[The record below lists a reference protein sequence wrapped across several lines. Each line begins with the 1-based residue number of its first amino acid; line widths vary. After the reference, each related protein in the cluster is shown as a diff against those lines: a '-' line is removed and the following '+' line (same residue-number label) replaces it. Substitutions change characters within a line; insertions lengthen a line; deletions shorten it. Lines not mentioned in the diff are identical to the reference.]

1 LIELDFKKNL
11 LGSEGPFELR
21 ARITIKKN
29 EIVVLSG
36 ASGAG
41 KTTLLR
47 LLAGLDQ
54 PDVGFI
60 KVEGAAWSDTD
71 ARIHLSPQKRS
82 TGFVFQSYA
91 LFPTMSVLGN
101 LKYAATDRN
110 DPGIDKLLKM
120 VGLEELQD
128 RYPESL
134 SGGQQQ
140 RVALARALFRRP
152 KILLLDEPLSALD
165 STMREKL
172 QDEILLLHKE
182 LDLTIVLVSHDAN
195 EIRRLATK
203 VMVING
209 GTVRALKPWPENPK
223 HRGTFP
229 GSVIS
234 GRIVKMRRIA
244 AAWSVLIE
252 AGSDLVETT
261 IRDEDLIERHSGQ
274 AEDFL
279 NKMKTTVE
287 INPKTAARIMALS
300 NSPEKTAL

>member
-1 LIELDFKKNL
+1 MIELDFKKNL
-11 LGSEGPFELR
+11 IGSEGPFELS
-21 ARITIKKN
+21 AHITIEKN
-29 EIVVLSG
+29 EITVLSG

-54 PDVGFI
+54 PDEGFI
-60 KVEGAAWSDTD
+60 KVEGATWFDREAL
-71 ARIHLSPQKRS
+71 IHLSPQKRS
-82 TGFVFQSYA
+82 TGFVFQNYA
-91 LFPTMSVLGN
+91 LFPTMSVRRN
-101 LKYAATDRN
+101 LEYAASDRN

-120 VGLEELQD
+120 VGLEELQN
-128 RYPESL
+128 RYPERL

-140 RVALARALFRRP
+140 RVALARALVRRP
-152 KILLLDEPLSALD
+152 KLLLLDEPLSALD
-165 STMREKL
+165 PAMRQKL

-182 LDLTIVLVSHDAN
+182 LDLTIVLVSHDPN

-203 VMVING
+203 VLRIDM
-209 GTVRALKPWPENPK
+209 GTVKVLEPWHNDPEHEGASPD
-223 HRGTFP
+223 
-229 GSVIS
+229 SVIS

-261 IRDEDLIERHSGQ
+261 IRDEDLIESHSGQ

-279 NKMKTTVE
+279 NTMKTPVE
-287 INPKTAARIMALS
+287 INPKTAARTMALL

>member
-1 LIELDFKKNL
+1 LIELDIKKRL

-21 ARITIKKN
+21 AQVTIDKN

-54 PDVGFI
+54 PDEGFI
-60 KVEGAAWSDTD
+60 RVDGATWFDRDT
-71 ARIHLSPQKRS
+71 RIQLSPQKRR
-82 TGFVFQSYA
+82 TGFVFQNYA
-91 LFPTMSVLGN
+91 LFPTMTVRGN
-101 LKYAATDRN
+101 LKYAASDRN
-110 DPGIDKLLKM
+110 DPGIDNLLKM
-120 VGLEELQD
+120 VGLEELQN
-128 RYPESL
+128 RYPERL

-140 RVALARALFRRP
+140 RVALARALVRRP
-152 KILLLDEPLSALD
+152 KLLLLDEPLSALD
-165 STMREKL
+165 PAMRQKL
-172 QDEILLLHKE
+172 QNEILLLHKE
-182 LDLTIVLVSHDAN
+182 LDLTIVLASHDAN

-203 VMVING
+203 VLQIDRGIVK
-209 GTVRALKPWPENPK
+209 VLESWHKDPEHEGPS
-223 HRGTFP
+223 P
-229 GSVIS
+229 DSVIS

-261 IRDEDLIERHSGQ
+261 IRDEDLIERHPAH
-274 AEDFL
+274 AEVFL
-279 NKMKTTVE
+279 NKMKTPAE
-287 INPKTAARIMALS
+287 INPRTAASTMALS